1 MDYSQLVNKSVNS
14 IEKLFQKKLIK
25 NLTLDFDKCLKIYS
39 IISNKLALNFKCCLN
54 EF

>member
-25 NLTLDFDKCLKIYS
+25 NLTLDFDICLKIYS
-39 IISNKLALNFKCCLN
+39 KNSNKLALNFKCCLN